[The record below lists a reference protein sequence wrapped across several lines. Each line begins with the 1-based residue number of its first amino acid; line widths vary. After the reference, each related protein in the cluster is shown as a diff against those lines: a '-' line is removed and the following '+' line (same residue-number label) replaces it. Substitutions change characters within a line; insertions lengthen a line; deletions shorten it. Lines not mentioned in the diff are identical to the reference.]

1 MLIILWKGE
10 QFEWKRAAFMKES
23 KCAGTEFTGWILSFT
38 YHERSKNLP
47 PQKTNSKQTK
57 PTCLYKDL

>member
-10 QFEWKRAAFMKES
+10 QFEWERATLMQKS

-38 YHERSKNLP
+38 YHESLKNP
-47 PQKTNSKQTK
+47 PPPKNNKQTNK
-57 PTCLYKDL
+57 